1 MTQAPLL
8 ASADVVVM
16 NNVFEF
22 FEDDSERHAQLWKFI
37 RNSVSK
43 SGGKLVTIPAL
54 HESLEKAKVSL
65 DLKNWVKEVPLIYP
79 SGDDLENLQD
89 VHLYT
94 IL

>member
-8 ASADVVVM
+8 GTADVVVM

-37 RNSVSK
+37 RTSVCK
-43 SGGKLVTIPAL
+43 SGTRLVTIPAL
-54 HESLEKAKVSL
+54 HESLEKAKVKL
-65 DLKNWVKEVPLIYP
+65 DLKGWVKEVPLVYP
-79 SGDDLENLQD
+79 AGDDLENLQD

-94 IL
+94 VL